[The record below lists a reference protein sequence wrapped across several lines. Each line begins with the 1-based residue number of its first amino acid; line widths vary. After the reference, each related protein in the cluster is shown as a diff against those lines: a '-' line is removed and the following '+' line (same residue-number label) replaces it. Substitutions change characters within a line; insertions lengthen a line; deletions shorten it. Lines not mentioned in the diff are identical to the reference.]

1 MGFGPHRLAVDPALP
16 LARVARCTLM
26 RSGEIRAFLLSLS
39 AEAFWNGE
47 ANYPTGYWKMTKAVR
62 NGSLWEVRASCWPCR
77 EAADEM
83 EHDSPMYLAV
93 TVSHENVER
102 GLLED
107 PEKVKRE
114 FIATISRKFTVAIWT
129 VVMEAKMSFTLP
141 SEASKSV
148 PS

>member
-1 MGFGPHRLAVDPALP
+1 MCL
-16 LARVARCTLM
+16 T
-26 RSGEIRAFLLSLS
+26 
-39 AEAFWNGE
+39 
-47 ANYPTGYWKMTKAVR
+47 
-62 NGSLWEVRASCWPCR
+62 
-77 EAADEM
+77 
-83 EHDSPMYLAV
+83 V